1 MLCGYVMIG
10 VATSGTDS
18 PGGEDTKTRRE
29 GTEETWVSDLDTRRG
44 KTMAQ
49 KFEDGVAYRSI
60 ITLAIMGT
68 LAIIIAGLLRPNS
81 PQATSTIAL
90 QAGSTAPNFTLTTP
104 GGKRIS
110 LSDYRG
116 KPVMLNFWYATC
128 PGCLTEIPGIQKFY
142 ATQHTAGK
150 DAVILGMNILDNAQT
165 VAQFVQQHGLTYPM
179 ALDQNQQVMAL
190 YHVNS
195 TPASYFIDRQGIIRS
210 IVIGP
215 VEDIALQ
222 QHMVQIS

>member
-1 MLCGYVMIG
+1 M
-10 VATSGTDS
+10 TPSQ
-18 PGGEDTKTRRE
+18 TRRKWHE
-29 GTEETWVSDLDTRRG
+29 QTMTTRI
-44 KTMAQ
+44 
-49 KFEDGVAYRSI
+49 I
-60 ITLAIMGT
+60 ITLAVMGT

-110 LSDYRG
+110 LSGYRG

-128 PGCLTEIPGIQKFY
+128 PGCLTEIPGMQKFY
-142 ATQHTAGK
+142 ATQHTARK
-150 DAVILGMNILDNAQT
+150 DAVILGVNILDNAQT
-165 VAQFVQQHGLTYPM
+165 VRQFVQQHGLTYPM
-179 ALDQNQQVMAL
+179 ALDQSQQVMTL

-215 VEDIALQ
+215 IEDTALQ